1 MCMQTGLKWTVV
13 PASSQNKHE
22 LAELGK
28 HSGNAL
34 LINYKWMTYIFP
46 GKHRGAQISE
56 CPKRTERM
64 HWM

>member
-1 MCMQTGLKWTVV
+1 MWKIALCMYYMCMHTNQAGLKWTVL

-34 LINYKWMTYIFP
+34 LINYK
-46 GKHRGAQISE
+46 
-56 CPKRTERM
+56 
-64 HWM
+64 